1 MPHNWARSPYY
12 VNQHPENLG
21 IMQTRTQI
29 WDDLV
34 AQTAQNTP
42 NAIAIDTYDPMECV
56 YDHPDLF
63 GFTNVTDPA
72 PALNDPDYLYVTG
85 TSGLFHYG
93 YQGQRLIK
101 QVIQYYLTRGWGL
114 GEQHQGSGVGEA
126 AAARR
131 SRGRERLP
139 RHQV

>member
-1 MPHNWARSPYY
+1 M
-12 VNQHPENLG
+12 
-21 IMQTRTQI
+21 
-29 WDDLV
+29 
-34 AQTAQNTP
+34 
-42 NAIAIDTYDPMECV
+42 YDPMECV

-72 PALNDPDYLYVTG
+72 PALNDPNYLYDTG

-101 QVIQYYLTRGWGL
+101 QVIQYYLTRGWDWANSTKDPASAKQQLLADLEAGNVFPDIKCPAPSAAPAVVAARPQAL
-114 GEQHQGSGVGEA
+114 HATVSLQALEADPARFGV

-131 SRGRERLP
+131 QQAR
-139 RHQV
+139 